1 VNERDQR
8 VKPPDIIAAEMR
20 VPKEVRAVITA
31 VAAEVAS
38 YIKQLHERVAELEAH
53 QALFYAGTWSE
64 GAGKAFGKGA
74 ACTHHGS
81 LWIATR
87 ATCSE
92 PGTPDSGWQLAVKRG
107 RDGKDAKRRL

>member
-1 VNERDQR
+1 M
-8 VKPPDIIAAEMR
+8 AAHIGE
-20 VPKEVRAVITA
+20 
-31 VAAEVAS
+31 
-38 YIKQLHERVAELEAH
+38 LHRRIAELEAR
-53 QALFYAGTWSE
+53 QALFYAGAWSE

-74 ACTHHGS
+74 ACTDHGC

-92 PGTPDSGWQLAVKRG
+92 PGTRMIGGGILAVKRG